1 MDNSFEILDLS
12 SLGRNKTWVQKAF
25 GDISK
30 RSAAQQIT
38 IGGVSGW
45 VSGFLFIKVTKAVVV
60 TMGLS
65 LVLIQVIVFYRCTGF
80 VFVRFGKVAAGTLG
94 VSLLLLQVAQ
104 HQGYIKINYKAI
116 QSEIK
121 KTKDVINKEANR
133 HYPGVVENAKRFLQ
147 KNMFLAGGFAGGF
160 LIGVAF

>member
-65 LVLIQVIVFYRCTGF
+65 LVLIQV
-80 VFVRFGKVAAGTLG
+80 
-94 VSLLLLQVAQ
+94 AQ

-121 KTKDVINKEANR
+121 KTKEVINKEANR

>member
-45 VSGFLFIKVTKAVVV
+45 
-60 TMGLS
+60 
-65 LVLIQVIVFYRCTGF
+65 CTGF
-80 VFVRFGKVAAGTLG
+80 VFVRVGKVAAGTLG
-94 VSLLLLQVAQ
+94 VSFLLLQVAQ
-104 HQGYIKINYKAI
+104 HQGYININYKAI

>member
-1 MDNSFEILDLS
+1 MDNSFELLDLS

-65 LVLIQVIVFYRCTGF
+65 LVLI
-80 VFVRFGKVAAGTLG
+80 
-94 VSLLLLQVAQ
+94 QVAQ

>member
-45 VSGFLFIKVTKAVVV
+45 VTGFLFIKVTKAVFV

-65 LVLIQVIVFYRCTGF
+65 LILI
-80 VFVRFGKVAAGTLG
+80 
-94 VSLLLLQVAQ
+94 QVAQ
-104 HQGYIKINYKAI
+104 HQGYIKINYRAI

-121 KTKDVINKEANR
+121 RTKDVINKEANR

>member
-45 VSGFLFIKVTKAVVV
+45 VTGFLFIKVTKAVVV

-65 LVLIQVIVFYRCTGF
+65 LILI
-80 VFVRFGKVAAGTLG
+80 
-94 VSLLLLQVAQ
+94 QVAQ
-104 HQGYIKINYKAI
+104 HQGYIKINYRAI

-121 KTKDVINKEANR
+121 RTKDVINKEANR

>member
-65 LVLIQVIVFYRCTGF
+65 LVLIQV
-80 VFVRFGKVAAGTLG
+80 
-94 VSLLLLQVAQ
+94 AQ

>member
-65 LVLIQVIVFYRCTGF
+65 LVLIQV
-80 VFVRFGKVAAGTLG
+80 
-94 VSLLLLQVAQ
+94 AQ
-104 HQGYIKINYKAI
+104 HQGYININYKAI